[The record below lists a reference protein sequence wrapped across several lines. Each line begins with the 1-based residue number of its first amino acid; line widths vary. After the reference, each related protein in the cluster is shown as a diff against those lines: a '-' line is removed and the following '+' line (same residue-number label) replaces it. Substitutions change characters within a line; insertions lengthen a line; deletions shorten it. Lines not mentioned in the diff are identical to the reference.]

1 MAILPE
7 TIIEQIEF
15 CESHRSAWETHAGQL
30 GLSTLQIESLQ
41 TALSAAREAFDAA
54 QRARAAA
61 QAATTLLHGNADAL
75 AVVASSIVRTI
86 KTTASNRDD
95 GDAILALG
103 NIPPRAADSPKG
115 PPGQAMNINIDLVGN
130 GSVKLSWTAR
140 NASASSGAFFDVL
153 RKLPGERSF
162 TSIGA
167 CEGTTARTR
176 TITFVDDTLPA
187 AAAAQG
193 AAYIIVPRRGTHK
206 GELSEAITVQ
216 VGVRERE
223 TNVKMAA

>member
-41 TALSAAREAFDAA
+41 TALAAAREAFDAA

-86 KTTASNRDD
+86 KTTASNSE
-95 GDAILALG
+95 DASDILALG
-103 NIPPRAADSPKG
+103 RIPPRADNSPKG
-115 PPGQAMNINIDLVGN
+115 APGKATNITIDLVGT
-130 GSVKLSWTAR
+130 GAVKLSWTAS

-153 RKLPGERSF
+153 RKLPGERTF

-187 AAAAQG
+187 TAVAMG
-193 AAYIIVPRRGTHK
+193 VRYIIVPRRGTHK
-206 GELSEAITVQ
+206 GEMSEAITVQ

-223 TNVKMAA
+223 ADVKMAA